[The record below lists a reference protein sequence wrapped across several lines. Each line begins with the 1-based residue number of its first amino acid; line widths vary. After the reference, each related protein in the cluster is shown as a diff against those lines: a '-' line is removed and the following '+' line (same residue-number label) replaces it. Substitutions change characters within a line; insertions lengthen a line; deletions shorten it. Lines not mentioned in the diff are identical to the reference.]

1 MGGVTNSHLPGGV
14 TGADLRQWQV
24 TYPAR
29 QVQQQ
34 SVSQF
39 VFNFLLKI
47 MGLQGLFKEKRLCY
61 GGVFLV
67 PKNIL

>member
-1 MGGVTNSHLPGGV
+1 MGSVTNSHLPGVV
-14 TGADLRQWQV
+14 TGADLWQWQV
-24 TYPAR
+24 TYPAC

-34 SVSQF
+34 S

-61 GGVFLV
+61 GGVFWGL
-67 PKNIL
+67 KIFFKAIF